1 VHDNYLGAREKYCIL
16 VILGQYIQLKK
27 KMKHRTPTVK
37 MEGSAYGL
45 DQKFDDDGT
54 VLKP

>member
-1 VHDNYLGAREKYCIL
+1 MHDNYLGAREKYCIL